1 MPPTPPLARLR
12 RRYHERLCAELLS
25 SRDGGELNIADGS
38 QAASV
43 ELAREMLVSMKMK
56 PWGGNPS
63 AQQLGSKF
71 ATITCDF
78 LEKAFRLLHHVRP
91 GAWTFSTAPGET
103 GISHFAQYAHL
114 AMLKRLL
121 DERPDLK
128 ASWGGDYIITPDIVV
143 ARRPVSDDELNRAGL
158 GLDADSAIASRSPT
172 RAQNRSVVPLIL
184 HASISMKWTMR
195 SDRSQNTRTEALNLI
210 RNRKGRAP
218 HIAVVTFE
226 PLPSRIASI
235 AMGTGDV
242 DCTYHVALP
251 ELIVG
256 AKRTGRTDHLEML
269 MMLVDGDRLRDI
281 SDLVLDLAS

>member
-128 ASWGGDYIITPDIVV
+128 ASWGGDYIIRRTSLLRGGQFQTTSSIVRDLVSTPIRLSHP
-143 ARRPVSDDELNRAGL
+143 ARPRGRR
-158 GLDADSAIASRSPT
+158 I
-172 RAQNRSVVPLIL
+172 
-184 HASISMKWTMR
+184 
-195 SDRSQNTRTEALNLI
+195 DRSYR
-210 RNRKGRAP
+210 
-218 HIAVVTFE
+218 
-226 PLPSRIASI
+226 
-235 AMGTGDV
+235 
-242 DCTYHVALP
+242 
-251 ELIVG
+251 
-256 AKRTGRTDHLEML
+256 
-269 MMLVDGDRLRDI
+269 
-281 SDLVLDLAS
+281 